1 MGSNSFRY
9 STYTRTSPP
18 LPETAKPP
26 KLPHQIPSLDE
37 LYLTGLHVEQY
48 LHFSLDP
55 APYWERALELDPAD
69 SRSNHALGRLLLR
82 RGDFTGAETLFRK
95 CIQTLTRYNFNPYD
109 GEPHY
114 NLGLALVYQG
124 RFDEAYNQFYKATW
138 SYAQRT
144 AGYFSLAQIDTRR
157 GDYAKAL
164 EHIDRSLVTDAH
176 NLKALALKVVLLRLL
191 GDTALAHL
199 ALDFALTLDPLN
211 HWAQSELSLL
221 TGDNSELTRLLHGDV
236 QNYLDLAFDYANA
249 GLYGDASDILAA
261 CGSRYPMVDYALGF
275 FAAQSGD
282 DASALT
288 RYQQGAKRPVDW
300 CFPIR
305 LEEQIILEA
314 VRRVNPGDGRAAY
327 YLGNLYYD
335 KKQYAKAIDA
345 WQAATRLEPV
355 LSIPWRN
362 LGIALYNK
370 RGDKS
375 EAKHCYEQA
384 LQANPDDPRLPM
396 EMDQLLQRLGKSQAE
411 RLSEL
416 ERRINLVERRDDLSM
431 TLAELYS
438 QTGQPEKALAI
449 LSSRHFHAWEGG
461 EGGAAGQYA
470 LAQVALG
477 MSAEK
482 QGDLVKALSCYKAA
496 QNPPENLGVG
506 RGMSPYDVL
515 AWYRT
520 AAALSRMDKTNDAG
534 DYYRKIIEAETGA
547 SLWGGR
553 TPLTF
558 YAALSL
564 RALGRDDDAREKLLS
579 LRSFAQKQLEG
590 DVEGSFYT
598 SKPAMIVFD
607 DDPKMVN
614 QVLGHYLLGLAHMGL
629 GDTTEAETSFRSVLD
644 LDPHHWWVKLQ
655 LEELK
660 ERR

>member
-1 MGSNSFRY
+1 MVEDFVSSF
-9 STYTRTSPP
+9 SPRSQLGFEP
-18 LPETAKPP
+18 LAQPLFHHALVIQVPGAG
-26 KLPHQIPSLDE
+26 QA
-37 LYLTGLHVEQY
+37 
-48 LHFSLDP
+48 LDP
-55 APYWERALELDPAD
+55 GQHPRINAERN
-69 SRSNHALGRLLLR
+69 RHRLR
-82 RGDFTGAETLFRK
+82 RLGARH
-95 CIQTLTRYNFNPYD
+95 
-109 GEPHY
+109 G
-114 NLGLALVYQG
+114 AG
-124 RFDEAYNQFYKATW
+124 RA
-138 SYAQRT
+138 
-144 AGYFSLAQIDTRR
+144 SL
-157 GDYAKAL
+157 
-164 EHIDRSLVTDAH
+164 S
-176 NLKALALKVVLLRLL
+176 
-191 GDTALAHL
+191 
-199 ALDFALTLDPLN
+199 
-211 HWAQSELSLL
+211 
-221 TGDNSELTRLLHGDV
+221 
-236 QNYLDLAFDYANA
+236 
-249 GLYGDASDILAA
+249 
-261 CGSRYPMVDYALGF
+261 
-275 FAAQSGD
+275 
-282 DASALT
+282 
-288 RYQQGAKRPVDW
+288 
-300 CFPIR
+300 
-305 LEEQIILEA
+305 
-314 VRRVNPGDGRAAY
+314 DGRAAY

-547 SLWGGR
+547 SLWGGQ

-579 LRSFAQKQLEG
+579 FRSFAQKQLEG